1 MLDFLKSIVSP
12 RRGAPRRPKVKA
24 LAGPK
29 YRVVQGPDESQRERG
44 ITERTGEDGVLD
56 AYARGRLLDL
66 TRNAARNSSTMAAIL
81 RTFDLQVVGTKGG
94 KAIFAFDD
102 THAETSRALLER
114 FAEWTRNADFFD
126 GLPFNQLLKILLKTA
141 LVGGDCVLVFD
152 DGLVEDS
159 GRLILFESDEIGSTT
174 DEAVAEHYGPGAI
187 QSQGK
192 VYSQNGRWIGT
203 VVSRSCRGEAVFD
216 PAKCYFL
223 RRAPDAGKLDGL
235 WLQPSNVWRIAQGRG
250 VTPASPAIGTI
261 LDLED
266 LCGFEL
272 QAAKKN
278 AQTFSWITSDREE
291 QEKPQAP
298 SAFGNNQNFEDLSD
312 SQVEELAAQE
322 AEPAEQIVNL
332 HRARAA
338 GVVTEA
344 LPPGYKPELVDTKHP
359 NERLQDF
366 VKWLAGRSSAVF
378 GLSEQYAT
386 MQPTG
391 ADFRAQQL
399 MTAPAIAEAQKWLE
413 SICDWVLYRFV
424 QRELRRGELA
434 EQDLPANWLRHVS
447 WSWPSLDE
455 LDENAHQNAF
465 GSKLKNLTGTLREE
479 LGTDWRDKLDQYKAE
494 LEYCRQN
501 GIPHP
506 ALETVCGAERA
517 EGERLDENAA
527 TGGNE

>member
-1 MLDFLKSIVSP
+1 MK
-12 RRGAPRRPKVKA
+12 PRRPKA

-44 ITERTGEDGVLD
+44 ITERTGEDGILD
-56 AYARGRLLDL
+56 SYARGRLIDL
-66 TRNAARNSSTMAAIL
+66 TRNAVRNSSTMAAIL
-81 RTFDLQVVGTKGG
+81 RTMDLQVVGTKGG
-94 KAIFAFDD
+94 KAIFSFDD
-102 THAETSRALLER
+102 AHAVASRALLSR

-126 GLPFNQLLKILLKTA
+126 GLGFNQLLKILLKTA
-141 LVGGDCVLVFD
+141 LIGGDCVLLFD
-152 DGLVEDS
+152 DGLIEDS
-159 GRLILFESDEIGSTT
+159 GRLVLFESDEIGDTT
-174 DEAVAEHYGPGAI
+174 PEAIAANYGKGAV

-192 VYSQNGRWIGT
+192 VYSPNGRWIGT
-203 VVSRSCRGEAVFD
+203 VVSRACRGEAIFD

-266 LCGFEL
+266 LCGYEIA
-272 QAAKKN
+272 AAKKN

-291 QEKPQAP
+291 QEAPQAP
-298 SAFGNNQNFEDLSD
+298 SAFGGTDIAGMTDEQI
-312 SQVEELAAQE
+312 EEMAAME
-322 AEPAEQIVNL
+322 AEPAEQVVSLN
-332 HRARAA
+332 HARSA

-344 LPPGYKPELVDTKHP
+344 LPPGYRAEAIDTKHP
-359 NERLQDF
+359 NDRLQDF
-366 VKWLAGRSSAVF
+366 VRWLAGRSSAVF
-378 GLSEQYAT
+378 GLSEQFAT
-386 MQPTG
+386 LMPTG
-391 ADFRAQQL
+391 SDFRAQQL
-399 MTAPAIAEAQKWLE
+399 LTQPAFAEAQKWLE

-424 QRELRRGELA
+424 QRELRRGELS
-434 EQDLPANWLRHVS
+434 ENDLPANWLRHVS

-455 LDENAHQNAF
+455 LDENTHQNAF

-517 EGERLDENAA
+517 EGERLDENA
-527 TGGNE
+527 GRE